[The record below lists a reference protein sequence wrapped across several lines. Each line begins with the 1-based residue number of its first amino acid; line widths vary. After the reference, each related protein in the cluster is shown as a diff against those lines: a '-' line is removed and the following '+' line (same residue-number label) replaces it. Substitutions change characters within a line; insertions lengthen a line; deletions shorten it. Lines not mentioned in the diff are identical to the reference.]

1 MRTRCPRCQTI
12 FRITPEQLR
21 ARAGKVRCGHC
32 HSVFNALETLIEEP
46 AVIPPA
52 IDIPPP
58 SPPQPEIPAPEPTPA
73 GEPIPE
79 PEPTPEP
86 EPEPVRYDEPQ
97 PEPESVPEP
106 PAATE
111 PEPEFVPASD
121 FTPAPAFE
129 PAPEPSADLAPTP
142 KAMEELP
149 ATAEE
154 EPLAPAEPAAPDE
167 PPREE
172 TPEETTQAAREA
184 GLVAARELAETPG
197 YNRWAAGTLASS
209 PLAGLEAEHHRAR
222 WPFVLASVVLVLAL
236 LGQLAYHYRTELTQ
250 RLPSLA
256 DVYSSLGIDVP
267 LPRQVELV
275 SIETSDL
282 QSDNARGLLVLQATL
297 KNRANYAQAWPAL
310 ELALTDTHDAVVAR
324 RVLEAADYLPPKIDP
339 AAFPA
344 NSETGL
350 RLWIE
355 TKDVAAA
362 GYRLYVFYP

>member
-12 FRITPEQLR
+12 FRITSEQLR

-32 HSVFNALETLIEEP
+32 QSVFNALETLIEEP
-46 AVIPPA
+46 AALPPA
-52 IDIPPP
+52 VDIPA
-58 SPPQPEIPAPEPTPA
+58 SPPEIPKEEPAPVITPIPAPEPA
-73 GEPIPE
+73 
-79 PEPTPEP
+79 P
-86 EPEPVRYDEPQ
+86 EPEPVRE
-97 PEPESVPEP
+97 
-106 PAATE
+106 AE
-111 PEPEFVPASD
+111 PEPAY
-121 FTPAPAFE
+121 E
-129 PAPEPSADLAPTP
+129 PAPEPPEAPEPEPESAPVPEFEPIPEPPVAP
-142 KAMEELP
+142 
-149 ATAEE
+149 
-154 EPLAPAEPAAPDE
+154 EPEFSPEPEPPAEAMPEATEVTPAAEPEPEAAPVAAEE

-197 YNRWAAGTLASS
+197 YNRWSAGTLASN
-209 PLAGLEAEHHRAR
+209 PLAGLEAEHPRAK
-222 WPFVLASVVLVLAL
+222 WPFVLATLVLVLAL
-236 LGQLAYHYRTELTQ
+236 LGQLAYYYRTELTQ

-256 DVYSSLGIDVP
+256 DVYAALDIDIP

-324 RVLEAADYLPPKIDP
+324 RVLAAADYLPPKVDP
-339 AAFPA
+339 TAFPA

>member
-32 HSVFNALETLIEEP
+32 QSVFNALETLIEEP

-52 IDIPPP
+52 IDIQPPP
-58 SPPQPEIPAPEPTPA
+58 PPQPA
-73 GEPIPE
+73 IPE

-106 PAATE
+106 LAA
-111 PEPEFVPASD
+111 PEPELEPEFA
-121 FTPAPAFE
+121 PAPDFE
-129 PAPEPSADLAPTP
+129 PASEPSADLAPTP
-142 KAMEELP
+142 EAIAEFP

-154 EPLAPAEPAAPDE
+154 EPLPPVEPAATDE

-172 TPEETTQAAREA
+172 TPEETTLAAREA

-324 RVLEAADYLPPKIDP
+324 RVLEAADYLPPKVDP

>member
-32 HSVFNALETLIEEP
+32 QSVFNALETLIEEP

-52 IDIPPP
+52 VDIPAPP
-58 SPPQPEIPAPEPTPA
+58 PEIPKAEPA
-73 GEPIPE
+73 AVIAPIPA
-79 PEPTPEP
+79 P
-86 EPEPVRYDEPQ
+86 EPEPVREA
-97 PEPESVPEP
+97 EPE
-106 PAATE
+106 
-111 PEPEFVPASD
+111 
-121 FTPAPAFE
+121 PAFE
-129 PAPEPSADLAPTP
+129 PAPEPPTAPDP
-142 KAMEELP
+142 
-149 ATAEE
+149 
-154 EPLAPAEPAAPDE
+154 EPESAPAPVLEPAPEPAPEPPAAPEPEFAPEPEPPAEAVEGIAAAEPVAAVKPAAADE
-167 PPREE
+167 PPRDE

-197 YNRWAAGTLASS
+197 YNRWSAGTLASN
-209 PLAGLEAEHHRAR
+209 PLAGLEAEHPRAK
-222 WPFVLASVVLVLAL
+222 WPFVLASLILLVAL
-236 LGQLAYHYRTELTQ
+236 LAQLAYYYRTELTQ

-256 DVYSSLGIDVP
+256 DVYTSLDIDVP

-324 RVLEAADYLPPKIDP
+324 RVLAAADYLPPKVDP
-339 AAFPA
+339 TAFPA